1 MQIIA
6 FLVLLLVIIL
16 FVLAKDNIDKTT
28 KRIVLVSLGVL
39 VVLAF
44 AYERYTSDVADKNRA
59 IINSFEQ
66 GKTITCKEATV
77 DKERFNYENG
87 TGSFMAKKE
96 FKELSGIIIPITTC
110 NQ

>member
-6 FLVLLLVIIL
+6 FLVLLLAIAL

-28 KRIVLVSLGVL
+28 KWIVISSLLAL

-44 AYERYTSDVADKNRA
+44 IYESYTSNIEEKNRA
-59 IINSFEQ
+59 IINSFKQ
-66 GKTITCKEATV
+66 GKTITCKDGKV
-77 DKERFNYENG
+77 DNKRFNYENG
-87 TGSFMAKKE
+87 TGTFMAKKE

-110 NQ
+110 DQ